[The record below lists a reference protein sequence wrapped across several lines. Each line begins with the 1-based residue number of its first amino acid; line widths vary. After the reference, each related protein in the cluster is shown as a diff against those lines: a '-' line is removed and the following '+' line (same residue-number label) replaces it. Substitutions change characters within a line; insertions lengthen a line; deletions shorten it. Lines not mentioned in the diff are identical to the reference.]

1 MSNNL
6 AYQDELREEII
17 NGKVVAMSPRPS
29 VNHNFVCGN
38 LYVLFANYLKGRS
51 CTPFADGTDLYL
63 SENDVFVPDMMVVCD
78 RDKIKGDGV
87 HGAPDLVVEVLSPS
101 TANRDRGYKMDAYA
115 RHGVKEYWIVSPEGK
130 SVEVYRADG
139 ARLAFHAA
147 YSVHPDW
154 MLEGMKPEERAA
166 VVTHFQCSLYDDLD
180 ISLDDIFSGMLA

>member
-29 VNHNFVCGN
+29 FNHNRISSNVFRI
-38 LYVLFANYLKGRS
+38 FANYLEGKT
-51 CTPFADGTDLYL
+51 CTPIADGMDLYL
-63 SENDVFVPDMMVVCD
+63 SEDDVFVPDMMVVCD
-78 RDKIKGDGV
+78 RSKIQWDGV

-115 RHGVKEYWIVSPEGK
+115 RHGVKEYWIVSPESK

-139 ARLAFHAA
+139 ARLVFHVA

-166 VVTHFQCSLYDDLD
+166 VVTHFKCSLYDDLD
-180 ISLDDIFSGMLA
+180 ISLDDIFNGMLA